1 MFSAE
6 FSAIGK
12 IWEAIL
18 KQGGLFFDT
27 YIADLNTPE
36 TKWYL
41 FLFSAV
47 LIYSFTD
54 LFILRRRRR

>member
-1 MFSAE
+1 MFDAE

-27 YIADLNTPE
+27 YVADINTPE
-36 TKWYL
+36 TKW
-41 FLFSAV
+41 FLFILSAV
-47 LIYSFTD
+47 FCYGFAD
-54 LFILRRRRR
+54 LILRRRRR